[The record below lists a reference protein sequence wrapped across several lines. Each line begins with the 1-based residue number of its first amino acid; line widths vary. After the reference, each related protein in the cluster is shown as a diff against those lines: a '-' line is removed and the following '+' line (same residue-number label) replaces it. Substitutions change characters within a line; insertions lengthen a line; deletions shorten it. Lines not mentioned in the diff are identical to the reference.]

1 MTQSGTSAYWKQL
14 KKTKVLTFMMLPA
27 LVYFILFHY
36 VPLYGLLIAFKD
48 FKLHAGFSYLE
59 NVYRSPWVGLEH
71 FRDFTGGTNFWSLL
85 RNTLLLSLY
94 SLVFG
99 FPLPIAFAL
108 LLNELKRQG
117 YKKAVQT
124 VSYLPHFISIVAVVG
139 MMKLLLSP
147 ENGLVNQVLHA
158 LFGSEYHY
166 YFGDA
171 DWFRFL
177 YVGSGIWQGL
187 GWGAV
192 VYIAALSTVDADMY
206 ESAVLDGASRWRQM
220 LHISL
225 PAIRP
230 TIMIMLILEV
240 GNFMSL
246 GTEKIILMY
255 SPATYET
262 ADVISTFVYRR
273 GLVDLQF
280 SFAAAVGLFNSVINL
295 ILLLS
300 VNYLSRRMTDNS
312 LW

>member
-1 MTQSGTSAYWKQL
+1 MEHFRSTELWRHL
-14 KKTKVLTFMMLPA
+14 KKTKVLTFMMIPA

-48 FKLHAGFSYLE
+48 FKLMAGSSYME
-59 NVYRSPWVGLEH
+59 NVLHSSWVGLEH
-71 FRDFTGGTNFWSLL
+71 FKDFVQGTNFWSLL

-94 SLVFG
+94 SLIFG
-99 FPLPIAFAL
+99 FPLPILFAL
-108 LLNELKRQG
+108 LLNEVKHLR
-117 YKKAVQT
+117 YKKIVQT

-147 ENGLVNQVLHA
+147 ENGLINQVLGSW
-158 LFGSEYHY
+158 FGLDFHY

-171 DWFRFL
+171 SWFRFL

-192 VYIAALSTVDADMY
+192 IYIAALSKVDADMY
-206 ESAVLDGASRWRQM
+206 ESAVLDGASRVQQM

-230 TIMIMLILEV
+230 TIMILLILEV
-240 GNFMSL
+240 GSFMSL

-255 SPATYET
+255 SPATYDT

-273 GLVDLQF
+273 GLVDMQF
-280 SFAAAVGLFNSVINL
+280 SFATAVGLFNSLINL
-295 ILLLS
+295 MLLLS
-300 VNYLSRRMTDNS
+300 VNYLSRKWTENS

>member
-1 MTQSGTSAYWKQL
+1 VQ
-14 KKTKVLTFMMLPA
+14 
-27 LVYFILFHY
+27 
-36 VPLYGLLIAFKD
+36 
-48 FKLHAGFSYLE
+48 
-59 NVYRSPWVGLEH
+59 
-71 FRDFTGGTNFWSLL
+71 GTNFWSLL

-94 SLVFG
+94 SLIFG
-99 FPLPIAFAL
+99 FPLPILFAL
-108 LLNELKRQG
+108 LLNEVKHLR
-117 YKKAVQT
+117 YKKIVQT

-147 ENGLVNQVLHA
+147 ENGLINQVLGSW
-158 LFGSEYHY
+158 FGLDFHY

-171 DWFRFL
+171 SWFRFL

-192 VYIAALSTVDADMY
+192 IYIAALSKVDADMY
-206 ESAVLDGASRWRQM
+206 ESAVLDGASRVQQM

-230 TIMIMLILEV
+230 TIMILLILEV
-240 GNFMSL
+240 GSFMSL

-255 SPATYET
+255 SPATYDT

-273 GLVDLQF
+273 GLVDMQF
-280 SFAAAVGLFNSVINL
+280 SFATAVGLFNSLINL
-295 ILLLS
+295 MLLLS
-300 VNYLSRRMTDNS
+300 VNYLSRKWTENS